1 MIPAWITGITLI
13 WLYMPNILFD
23 HLFCWKWFHRLYVC
37 SLACNP
43 VGSNVIFFPSK
54 CIIHPVSCF
63 DVGNKRVG
71 MHASLSKA
79 SGKKKKMTA
88 ANLQL
93 DSVTSNQYHY
103 IQIKTKASR
112 SQCSMSMVSALIH
125 SLSFSLQRQH
135 KNPFTSPTTIFK

>member
-1 MIPAWITGITLI
+1 MNYYANLTLHAQHFI
-13 WLYMPNILFD
+13 WPFIL
-23 HLFCWKWFHRLYVC
+23 LKMVSQVICIYWC

-71 MHASLSKA
+71 MQASLSKA
-79 SGKKKKMTA
+79 SGKKKKKMTA

-93 DSVTSNQYHY
+93 DSVTINRYHY

-112 SQCSMSMVSALIH
+112 SQYSMSMVSTLIH

-135 KNPFTSPTTIFK
+135 TNPFTSTKTIFK